1 MKSIEEIIE
10 SNNVCTVLLYLFKI
24 DEKRIITKVTK
35 KLSWNPTLFTIK
47 GFIITIIIKL
57 KEHISRLE

>member
-1 MKSIEEIIE
+1 MLATIGNVKRKEIIE

-35 KLSWNPTLFTIK
+35 VMQYFSKK
-47 GFIITIIIKL
+47 
-57 KEHISRLE
+57 